1 MSQDHKKLY
10 IWNAV
15 WLTILTVAELFVV
28 KLPLAKAGQVALL
41 LAFAL
46 TKMILV
52 LMVYMHLRYE
62 TKALKIALAIPIPLA
77 VLFLVSLM
85 YDLPYQMLHF

>member
-1 MSQDHKKLY
+1 MAEDHKKVY
-10 IWNAV
+10 ITNAI
-15 WLTILTVAELFVV
+15 WLTILTVLELGVIH
-28 KLPLAKAGQVALL
+28 LPISKAGQIALL

-46 TKMILV
+46 TKIGLV

-62 TKALKIALAIPIPLA
+62 TKALKMALCVPIPLA

-85 YDLPYQMLHF
+85 YDLPFHWTS